1 MDKDEVLTM
10 DVDLP
15 SEDVPLGELSFCFLA
30 IVLAVAGLVMISF
43 AGGWYWPGVVIF
55 LLAVLGGFYSVK
67 RYYDR
72 WERIRRQRLIQTG
85 EYQRR
90 A

>member
-1 MDKDEVLTM
+1 MDEHEVPNM

-15 SEDVPLGELSFCFLA
+15 SEDVPLGEMSFCFLA
-30 IVLAVAGLVMISF
+30 IVLAVAGLVMVSF
-43 AGGWYWPGVVIF
+43 AGGWYWPGLVVF

-72 WERIRRQRLIQTG
+72 WEAIRRQRLMQAG
-85 EYQRR
+85 EYQRD